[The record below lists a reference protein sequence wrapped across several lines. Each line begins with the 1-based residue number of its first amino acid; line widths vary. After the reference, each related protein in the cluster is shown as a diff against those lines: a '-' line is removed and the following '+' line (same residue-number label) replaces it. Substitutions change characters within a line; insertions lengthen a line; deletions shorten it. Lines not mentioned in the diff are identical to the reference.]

1 MDNFSKFLTNR
12 EDLRMICK
20 SKTSH
25 TKVYFIIF
33 LFLLAFFLL
42 FPMWQIGYQGF
53 SLWLFLVIMLIFW
66 LAKEMS
72 DQNMVYLLS
81 TKRLIHLKQ
90 KSKNNYKLVGFIKLS
105 EINNIK
111 KYKKNIYIISKNK
124 KYYLSSLDQA
134 SELYKKLKSYIKNHN
149 LV

>member
-1 MDNFSKFLTNR
+1 
-12 EDLRMICK
+12 
-20 SKTSH
+20 
-25 TKVYFIIF
+25 
-33 LFLLAFFLL
+33 
-42 FPMWQIGYQGF
+42 MWQIGYQGF